1 MAASPAVSKLR
12 QLLAEDNKII
22 VCPGVY
28 DGLTARIAL
37 EAGFDVLYMVN
48 PPPLHGDIRFTF
60 QLTNR
65 GIKTGAGTTASRL
78 GQPDLGLITLNEMRE
93 NAEMIANLNRLKPL
107 IADADTGF
115 GGSLMVHRTV
125 TEYIRAGVAA
135 LHLEDQPT
143 SKRCGHLR
151 NKQLVA
157 KDEFLS
163 RIKAAVNARKLS
175 GGDIVLFART
185 DALASLGY
193 DEAISRLKGAIEL
206 GADVAFLE
214 GITSK
219 EQAKQA
225 CQDLSPTPVVFNAVP
240 GGVSPDLSTAE
251 AQELGFKLIIFP
263 GFALAPVYAAVKK
276 AADHLK
282 ETGTRIPSELG
293 SPRDLFNAVGLREAI
308 GIDMASGEGLFEG
321 GV

>member
-1 MAASPAVSKLR
+1 MTSSPASAKLR
-12 QLLAEDNKII
+12 SLLADENKII

-37 EAGFDVLYMVN
+37 EAGFDALYM
-48 PPPLHGDIRFTF
+48 
-60 QLTNR
+60 
-65 GIKTGAGTTASRL
+65 TGAGTTASRL

-93 NAEMIANLNRLKPL
+93 SAEMIANLDRSTPL

-125 TEYIRAGVAA
+125 TEYIRVGVAA

-151 NKQLVA
+151 NKQLVP
-157 KDEFLS
+157 KSEFLS
-163 RIKAAVNARKLS
+163 RIKAAVNARAQS
-175 GGDIVLFART
+175 GGDIVLIART
-185 DALASLGY
+185 DALATLGY
-193 DEAISRLKGAIEL
+193 EESVSRLKDAVAL

-219 EQAKQA
+219 EEAKRA
-225 CQDLSPTPVVFNAVP
+225 CQDLSPTPVVFNAVS
-240 GGVSPDLSTAE
+240 GGVSPDLSVAE
-251 AQELGFKLIIFP
+251 AQELGFRFIIFP
-263 GFALAPVYAAVKK
+263 GFALGPVYAAVS
-276 AADHLK
+276 AAGKRLK
-282 ETGTRIPSELG
+282 ETGSQAPSG
-293 SPRDLFNAVGLREAI
+293 GGGPRNLFNLVGLRQAI
-308 GIDMASGEGLFEG
+308 ALDMASGEGLFED